1 MNDTYAL
8 TRDAAPATDWVRLI
22 KAEYLEI
29 PGLCLTPS
37 QVRRLWNLD
46 SLTAESLIAELTDI
60 QFLRRTTRGTY
71 VLADL
76 AR

>member
-1 MNDTYAL
+1 MNDTCAL
-8 TRDAAPATDWVRLI
+8 AQDPAPTTDWLRLI

-46 SLTAESLIAELTDI
+46 SVTAESLIAELTDI
-60 QFLRRTTRGTY
+60 QFLRLTQRGTY

-76 AR
+76 A

>member
-1 MNDTYAL
+1 MNDIYAL
-8 TRDAAPATDWVRLI
+8 TEEPATTTDWLQLI

-29 PGLCLTPS
+29 PGLCLTPP

-46 SLTAESLIAELTDI
+46 SVTAETLIAELTDI
-60 QFLRRTTRGTY
+60 QFLRRTPRGGY

-76 AR
+76 A

>member
-8 TRDAAPATDWVRLI
+8 TQDSAPTTDWLQLI
-22 KAEYLEI
+22 KAEYREI

-37 QVRRLWNLD
+37 QVRRLWSLD
-46 SLTAESLIAELTDI
+46 SVTAESLIAELTDI
-60 QFLRRTTRGTY
+60 QFLRRTQRGTY

-76 AR
+76 A